1 MFDIDTFEDSA
12 KQSCPIYVF
21 LGLQQL
27 SVDGDLFSATIP
39 LNSDTGNHIGIM
51 HAGSLFALGE
61 FMGGLVT
68 ARHIADPV
76 KFQPVVRD
84 VSIDFKAPA
93 LTDITATTRFDQA
106 QASEMN
112 GKLAETGKFDF
123 QLTTELKDSN
133 GTLVA
138 QTVASY
144 AIRNFSGQ

>member
-1 MFDIDTFEDSA
+1 MFDIEKFEATA

-21 LGLQQL
+21 LGLTQL
-27 SVDGDLFSATIP
+27 SVEGDQFAAAIP
-39 LNSDTGNHIGIM
+39 LTQDTGNHIGIM

-93 LTDITATTRFDQA
+93 LTDITATTQFSEA
-106 QASEMN
+106 QAAEMN
-112 GKLAETGKFDF
+112 NQLAETGKYDF

-144 AIRNFSGQ
+144 AIRNFSG